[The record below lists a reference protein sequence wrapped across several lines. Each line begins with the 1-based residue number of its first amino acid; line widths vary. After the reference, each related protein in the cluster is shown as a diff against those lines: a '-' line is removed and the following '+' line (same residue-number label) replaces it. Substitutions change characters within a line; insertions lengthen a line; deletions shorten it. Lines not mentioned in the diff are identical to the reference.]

1 MKKVQSVEKGKRR
14 ATKYHI
20 IFYPPPSSKTPPPTM
35 LGLEAGLKIKL
46 NLVSEV
52 GREGKDQADYS
63 LDDLVIRLVY

>member
-1 MKKVQSVEKGKRR
+1 
-14 ATKYHI
+14 
-20 IFYPPPSSKTPPPTM
+20 M

-63 LDDLVIRLVY
+63 LDDLVIRSVY